1 MKRVLFSIALL
12 GGCAGVGEDSYR
24 ERAEAALKAG
34 FAGGDPKIL
43 ARVERQDEVQR
54 LCSEH
59 RDAPPAAI
67 AASIRS
73 GQRAGLRYPASGRL
87 MGDWRA
93 GKKIAEDAGGLRY
106 GDPAGKP
113 AGGNCYAC
121 HQVEEREIAYGTLGP
136 SLLAYGKKRSG
147 KNRSGAG
154 VDAAV
159 RETYE
164 RLYNPQA
171 FTACSAMPRFGHNG
185 VLTPEQIAHLVA
197 LLLDPASPVNR

>member
-24 ERAEAALKAG
+24 ERAEVALKAG

-43 ARVERQDEVQR
+43 ARVERQDAAQR

-73 GQRAGLRYPASGRL
+73 EQRAALRYPASGRL
-87 MGDWRA
+87 VGDWRE
-93 GKKIAEDAGGLRY
+93 GKKIAEDTGGLRY

-121 HQVEEREIAYGTLGP
+121 HQVEARELAYGTLGP
-136 SLLAYGKKRSG
+136 SLLGYGKKRSG
-147 KNRSGAG
+147 AG
-154 VDAAV
+154 DDALE

-164 RLYNPQA
+164 RLYNAQA

>member
-1 MKRVLFSIALL
+1 MRVFWLVMVVGA
-12 GGCAGVGEDSYR
+12 GCASLEQDTYR
-24 ERAEAALKAG
+24 QRAESALKAG

-43 ARVERQDEVQR
+43 ARVERQDAAQR

-73 GQRAGLRYPASGRL
+73 EQRAALRYPASGRL
-87 MGDWRA
+87 MGDWRE
-93 GKKIAEDAGGLRY
+93 GKAIAEDTGGLRY

-121 HQVEEREIAYGTLGP
+121 HRLEARELAYGTLGP
-136 SLLAYGKKRSG
+136 SLLGYGKKRSASKG
-147 KNRSGAG
+147 GA
-154 VDAAV
+154 DAAAQ

-164 RLYNPQA
+164 RLYNAQA